1 MINREL
7 PVEMKNLLKE
17 KGVSEKDIAMF
28 EEVFNKNPEDIIET
42 IVAILKKKGESEED
56 IRLFTNALNGYL
68 MGDYKE
74 LEVEHYT
81 FKELLAWLK
90 DKFDENKH
98 SFASITKTLQDDKIV
113 LKSCFLDKNKEALIM
128 GEPYLKVTT
137 NSICEDFINNFD
149 GKEMIIIEF

>member
-1 MINREL
+1 MIGGKL
-7 PVEMKNLLKE
+7 PVEIKNLLKE
-17 KGVSEKDIAMF
+17 KGVSEKDVVMF
-28 EEVFNKNPEDIIET
+28 EEVFNKNPEDMVEKIIEK
-42 IVAILKKKGESEED
+42 LKEKGESEKD
-56 IRLFTNALNGYL
+56 IRLFIDALNVIV
-68 MGDYKE
+68 DYE
-74 LEVEHYT
+74 QLEVEHYT

-98 SFASITKTLQDDKIV
+98 SFASVTKTLNDNKIILV
-113 LKSCFLDKNKEALIM
+113 SCFLDKNKEALIM